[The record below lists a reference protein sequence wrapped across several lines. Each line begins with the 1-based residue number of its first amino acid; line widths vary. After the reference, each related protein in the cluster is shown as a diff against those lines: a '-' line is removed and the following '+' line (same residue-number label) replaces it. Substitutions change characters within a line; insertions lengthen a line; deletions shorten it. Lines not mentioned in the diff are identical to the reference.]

1 MLKIQNLS
9 KSYGSQALF
18 DEVSVNINRGERVGL
33 VGRNGHGKTTLLRL
47 LTGEESPDSGVIS
60 APKGYRIGYLHQ
72 QLEFTRPSVLEE
84 AVLGLEEEEKDQTW
98 RAEKILAGLGFSV
111 EDMASPPETF
121 SGGYQVR
128 LNLARLLV
136 SEPDLLLLDE
146 PTNFLDVVAIRW
158 LKKFLFSWKGELLVV
173 THDRSFIDAVT
184 THIMGIHRHKVRKI
198 PGDTGKYYSQIAM
211 EEDVHEKSRVNM
223 EKKRR
228 QTEDFIRKFRAKAR
242 LVGLVQSRIR
252 TLEKQKVPERLQAI
266 RTLDFSFRKAP
277 FEGKVMM
284 EASELSYRWSPDSQE
299 LFRKVRLVI
308 GKGDRIAVIGPNG
321 KGKSTFLRV
330 LAGELTPTGGEVRTH
345 NRTRAGFFG
354 QTNVQR
360 LEPNRTV
367 VEELLAVEPDR
378 SLARAR
384 AVSGTM
390 MFEGDSA
397 LKKVSVLSGGEKSR
411 VLLGRLLLEPHN
423 LLLLDEP
430 TNHLDMDSSEA
441 LLDAIEDFEGGVVIV
456 THNENF
462 LHSLAEKLLVFDRG
476 GASLFDGTYQDFLN
490 EVGWESEEE
499 QGEGR
504 RAKGGKNSAEGGGR
518 IRRRQGY
525 GGQGAKSGKESAE
538 SEKPSA
544 EGGGRRA
551 KEEEKISKK
560 ETRKEKVRLQQ
571 ERTRVM
577 GPLGQRVKE
586 MEKKITGLESEVERI
601 NSELVDASNAGDG
614 QNISELSRK
623 LHSLTREIEK
633 GYAVLMTASEELD
646 KVEKEWERK

>member
-1 MLKIQNLS
+1 M
-9 KSYGSQALF
+9 
-18 DEVSVNINRGERVGL
+18 GL

-84 AVLGLEEEEKDQTW
+84 AALGLEEEEKDQTW

-158 LKKFLFSWKGELLVV
+158 LKKYLFSWKGELLVV

-184 THIMGIHRHKVRKI
+184 THIIGIHRHKVRKI

-430 TNHLDMDSSEA
+430 TNHLDMDSCEA

-462 LHSLAEKLLVFDRG
+462 LHNLAEKLLVFDRG
-476 GASLFDGTYQDFLN
+476 GASLFDGTYQNFLD

-518 IRRRQGY
+518 RVPLDPAIGGTRGRQ
-525 GGQGAKSGKESAE
+525 
-538 SEKPSA
+538 
-544 EGGGRRA
+544 
-551 KEEEKISKK
+551 EETKTSKK
-560 ETRKEKVRLQQ
+560 ESRKNKARFQQ

-577 GPLGQRVKE
+577 GPLQQRVKE

-623 LHSLTREIEK
+623 LHSLTQEIEK
-633 GYAVLMTASEELD
+633 GYAVLMTASEELE
-646 KVEKEWERK
+646 KVERELEGKFSADS